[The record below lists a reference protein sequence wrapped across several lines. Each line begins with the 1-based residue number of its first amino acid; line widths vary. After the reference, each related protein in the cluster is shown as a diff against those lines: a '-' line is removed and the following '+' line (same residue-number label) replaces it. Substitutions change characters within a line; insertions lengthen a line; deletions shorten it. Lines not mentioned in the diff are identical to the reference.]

1 MDARRQESQ
10 QLKLG
15 PADLFFFFFFFNNY
29 ITFAK

>member
-15 PADLFFFFFFFNNY
+15 PADLFFFFFFNNY